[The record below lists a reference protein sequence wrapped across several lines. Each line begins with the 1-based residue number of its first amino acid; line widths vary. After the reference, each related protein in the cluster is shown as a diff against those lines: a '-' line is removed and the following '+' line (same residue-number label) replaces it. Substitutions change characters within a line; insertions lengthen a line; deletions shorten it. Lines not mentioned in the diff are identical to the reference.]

1 MHRVYV
7 PPPAIVAPEAKEYV
21 YSKAS
26 LVEVDVMAESHPLLH
41 WPMKYPLRS
50 TAASVGLKI

>member
-26 LVEVDVMAESHPLLH
+26 LVELEVMAEEQPL
-41 WPMKYPLRS
+41 
-50 TAASVGLKI
+50 AQ

>member
-7 PPPAIVAPEAKEYV
+7 PPPTIVALEGKEYV

-26 LVEVDVMAESHPLLH
+26 LVELDVMAEEQPL
-41 WPMKYPLRS
+41 
-50 TAASVGLKI
+50 VQ